1 MKWIF
6 TVLVIFFLFVSPALS
21 SKSNKSDQQKE
32 IRFWHSIGTYNKDI
46 LNSSMSNYNEINRP
60 ASVIGEF
67 QGNEEAL
74 YSKLFSKENLPDIIQ
89 IPVQFLP
96 SLHAK
101 DYLVELTSL
110 IPNRLKEDIDDKFW
124 KSVSIQDGIYGVPF
138 IYNVHVLFVNQHIL
152 RISGVKQ
159 EKVPKSWED
168 ILSASEKIKA
178 YSRIKWAL
186 YIPMNTIEDF
196 IAFVQSYTGI
206 PVVQDGKI
214 TVHTAQTVSAMKF
227 LQDLVYEYELIPS
240 KISMDEGETLFLS
253 GNLGIIS
260 AKSSMLV
267 YSESNLP
274 YDMDVWHLP
283 SFKDV
288 PPLVTGSCL
297 ALLKSNPRREREAYK
312 FIDYLTDY
320 ETAINWHTHTGN
332 PAIRTSVKQSLDL
345 LIFYEDNPNH
355 MASAIELDR
364 GEIFNLGSDYLN
376 INTVVK
382 KALEE
387 IMIKGED
394 PDNILIRA
402 QEEIDRL
409 NFKNEN
415 SP

>member
-6 TVLVIFFLFVSPALS
+6 TILIILFLFISPALS
-21 SKSNKSDQQKE
+21 GKSNKLDQKKE

-46 LNSSMSNYNEINRP
+46 LNSSVSNYNEINRP

-67 QGNEEAL
+67 QGNEDAL
-74 YSKLFSKENLPDIIQ
+74 YSKLFSQEIRPDIIQ
-89 IPVQFLP
+89 IPVQFLA
-96 SLHAK
+96 SLHAN
-101 DYLVELTSL
+101 DYLVELTPL
-110 IPNRLKEDIDDKFW
+110 IPNKMKEDIDDKFW
-124 KSVSIQDGIYGVPF
+124 NSVSIKGGIYGVPF
-138 IYNVHVLFVNQHIL
+138 IYDVRVLFVNQHIL

-159 EKVPKSWED
+159 EKVPKSWAD

-178 YSRIKWAL
+178 YSRKKWAL
-186 YIPMNTIEDF
+186 FIPMNTIEDF

-206 PVVQDGKI
+206 PIIQEGRMN
-214 TVHTAQTVSAMKF
+214 VHTAESVSAMEF
-227 LQDLVYEYELIPS
+227 LQGLVYEQELIPS
-240 KISMDEGETLFLS
+240 KISIDEGESLFLS
-253 GNLGIIS
+253 GNLGIMLS
-260 AKSSMLV
+260 RSSMLV
-267 YSESNLP
+267 FSESNLP
-274 YDMDVWHLP
+274 YDMNVWHLP
-283 SFKDV
+283 SYRDV

-312 FIDYLTDY
+312 FIDYLVDY

-382 KALEE
+382 EALEE
-387 IMIKGED
+387 IMINGED
-394 PDNILIRA
+394 PDTILFRT
-402 QEEIDRL
+402 QKEIDSL
-409 NFKNEN
+409 SFKDEN